1 MKGKILAAAG
11 LLALAA
17 LALLVAR
24 LVPERPVPPPGSTLS
39 VHLLEGS
46 LTPAQA
52 ARIHPTLLASRMER
66 FPLLDLED
74 ITAYDLS
81 TYEFWLTAEA
91 AARLGKLSVPVSGLP
106 FMIAL
111 NGSPRF
117 SGAFWTALSSQSFDD
132 AVVIEVLG
140 GSLDGR
146 LRLDLGYP
154 ASPPVFRGVDWRKD
168 PDLLEVFRQAG
179 KLLTNI
185 ES

>member
-11 LLALAA
+11 LLALTA

-24 LVPERPVPPPGSTLS
+24 LLPVGSAPPPGSALS

-52 ARIHPTLLASRMER
+52 ARIHPALLASRMKR

-74 ITAYDLS
+74 ITAYDSS

-106 FMIAL
+106 FVIAI

-117 SGAFWTALSSQSFDD
+117 SGAFWTAISSQSFEDL
-132 AVVIEVLG
+132 VVIEVLG

-154 ASPPVFRGVDWRKD
+154 TAPQVFRGVDWRRD

-179 KLLTNI
+179 KLL
-185 ES
+185 E